1 MLAFCVY
8 FADAAVARHAAFVS
22 NAQDLGYFD
31 QTIWGSA
38 RGRPLHF
45 TVYDLNLTIPEH
57 QTFLAYHVEPLL
69 ILIAPIYWLW
79 DDVRAILILQPVVLA
94 LAAIP
99 AYQSRSAQARQPVG
113 RAGDRPAAAAEPDRP
128 GRASE

>member
-1 MLAFCVY
+1 MLAFCVS
-8 FADAAVARHAAFVS
+8 FADAALARHAAFVS

-79 DDVRAILILQPVVLA
+79 DDVRAILIP
-94 LAAIP
+94 P
-99 AYQSRSAQARQPVG
+99 AGRAGAGGDPGLPARSAQARQSVG

>member
-1 MLAFCVY
+1 MLAFCVS
-8 FADAAVARHAAFVS
+8 FADAALARHAAFIS

-57 QTFLAYHVEPLL
+57 QTFLAYHVEPPP

-79 DDVRAILILQPVVLA
+79 DDVRAIRILQPVVLA

-99 AYQSRSAQARQPVG
+99 AYQLGRLSSAAGGPGWRSACCCC
-113 RAGDRPAAAAEPDRP
+113 
-128 GRASE
+128 